1 MKKFYFAMLAMILA
15 TTAFNA
21 AAVEIFFENTNNWG
35 TVKVHYWGSQ
45 ASTWP
50 GFEMTKVEGTDNV
63 YTYNLPAGTTGMVLN
78 NNDNGQQT
86 FDITEIVDGH
96 IYNLGEMK
104 EGKYTVT
111 HKEYEGNGGN
121 GGNEGDEEF
130 FPELYLRGT
139 HFDNFQGISDDYM
152 FTFDKASRTYT
163 LHLDKYY
170 SNDSF
175 KIANSDWSY
184 EFTAGGEVAVNSD
197 EWVPVYKTE
206 ANTSISETLL
216 DVTFT
221 VLYTNAAD
229 VKLKVEGTIKPE
241 DTEDPVE
248 KVFSVYFENTQNW
261 ENVYTWIW
269 VAGTTENL
277 FDEWPGQQITNTVT
291 IDGKEYYAYSFKYA
305 VTSNTVLDIIFNNG
319 VGTQTGNLT
328 LVNKGIY
335 NADGRQTE
343 THNGAGIVSIE
354 SLTEGVI
361 IDPTTG
367 TISGEYEGTLKI
379 KVTALEHHTVY
390 YSIASASA
398 AAMAP
403 AREGAEP
410 TAVGEDGIIEL
421 PANSGSLT
429 LYTHDGEALS
439 QPLALAVSATTG
451 IEGIT
456 IGGDNTEAEYFNL
469 QGVRVANPTEGLYIV
484 RRGNTVTK
492 QYIR

>member
-21 AAVEIFFENTNNWG
+21 AAVEIFFENTNNWE
-35 TVKVHYWGSQ
+35 TVKVHYWGTSE
-45 ASTWP
+45 TGWP
-50 GFEMTKVEGTDNV
+50 GVEMTKVEGTDNV
-63 YTYNLPAGTTGMVLN
+63 YTYDLPEGTSGMIFN
-78 NNDNGQQT
+78 GNGQQT
-86 FDITEIVDGH
+86 VDIFDIVAGH
-96 IYNLGEMK
+96 IYTLSDMK
-104 EGKYTVT
+104 DGKYTAT

-121 GGNEGDEEF
+121 GGNEGDEET
-130 FPELYLRGT
+130 FPELYLRGS
-139 HFDNFQGISDDYM
+139 HFDNFQGVSDDYK

-163 LHLDKYY
+163 LHLDKYGSY
-170 SNDSF
+170 DSF

-197 EWVPVYKTE
+197 WVPVYKTE
-206 ANTSISETLL
+206 ANTTISATLL
-216 DVTFT
+216 NVTFT

-229 VKLKVEGTIKPE
+229 VKLKVEGEIEPE

-269 VAGTTENL
+269 VEGGENL
-277 FDEWPGQQITNTVT
+277 FAEWPGQQITSTVT
-291 IDGKEYYAYSFKYA
+291 IDGKEYYAYSFKHN
-305 VTSNTVLDIIFNNG
+305 VTSKTVIKVIFNG
-319 VGTQTGNLT
+319 GKDQPQTGNLT

-335 NADGRQTE
+335 NANGEQTE

-361 IDPTTG
+361 IDPATG
-367 TISGEYEGTLKI
+367 SISGEYEGSLKI

-390 YSIASASA
+390 YSFASASA

-421 PANSGSLT
+421 PENSGNLT

-439 QPLALAVSATTG
+439 QPLSLEVKNTTG